1 MFFFYKEGLSWN
13 KGTKV
18 KKTSKTG
25 GGLKIYVK
33 NIFEPPIFFS
43 YQMIGPLNFIKFN
56 FSIKLHFTHFSVI
69 FWLEEK
75 KKVVGFRLKKK
86 NVFVGGESS
95 YQNICFVVLNDFI
108 WQGVKI
114 KCFFILKT
122 LKNRIWAR
130 EVFLFRVNFKFW
142 GGFVCFSE
150 PWIGLTKYIECFLG
164 VLGQRWVQNNFLDE
178 KNKGPCFSSH
188 HSAQIMRM
196 NRWRVLCSIKLKK
209 IYRPACLGLVFGSI
223 LAGP

>member
-13 KGTKV
+13 KGTEV

-25 GGLKIYVK
+25 GGLKISVK

-114 KCFFILKT
+114 KCFF
-122 LKNRIWAR
+122 
-130 EVFLFRVNFKFW
+130 
-142 GGFVCFSE
+142 
-150 PWIGLTKYIECFLG
+150 YIE
-164 VLGQRWVQNNFLDE
+164 NT
-178 KNKGPCFSSH
+178 
-188 HSAQIMRM
+188 
-196 NRWRVLCSIKLKK
+196 
-209 IYRPACLGLVFGSI
+209 
-223 LAGP
+223 

>member
-1 MFFFYKEGLSWN
+1 MISYDRELRLS
-13 KGTKV
+13 V
-18 KKTSKTG
+18 
-25 GGLKIYVK
+25 
-33 NIFEPPIFFS
+33 
-43 YQMIGPLNFIKFN
+43 
-56 FSIKLHFTHFSVI
+56 
-69 FWLEEK
+69 
-75 KKVVGFRLKKK
+75 
-86 NVFVGGESS
+86 
-95 YQNICFVVLNDFI
+95 
-108 WQGVKI
+108 
-114 KCFFILKT
+114 FFILKT

-130 EVFLFRVNFKFW
+130 EVFLFRVDFKFW

-209 IYRPACLGLVFGSI
+209 IYRPACLGLFL
-223 LAGP
+223 LAIVGLLLDWARQWPNLLGLAVSDPIFLKK